1 MEPFAEPIP
10 LIPAIEADYPAIIDL
25 ANRAYRGTGPE
36 ASWNVENVI
45 AGQRLDASLLRDD
58 LAASPDARLLLW
70 REQDGSLLGCVW
82 LEPTS
87 TETSNE
93 TPNETLNEI
102 WYLGLLAVEPRLQNL
117 QLGRTLLAAAEEYA
131 REHGGRRI
139 RMTVLYLRDTLIA
152 WYQRRGYAL
161 TGETKP
167 FPYDDERFGHPL
179 RDDLHFVV
187 LEKPLQAA

>member
-1 MEPFAEPIP
+1 MMESFTEPIP
-10 LIPAIEADYPAIIDL
+10 LIPATEADYPAIIDL

-45 AGQRLDASLLRDD
+45 EGQRLDASLLRDD

-82 LEPTS
+82 LEPVS
-87 TETSNE
+87 NQTSNE
-93 TPNETLNEI
+93 TPNKT
-102 WYLGLLAVEPRLQNL
+102 WYLGLLAVEPRLQKR
-117 QLGRTLLAAAEEYA
+117 QLGRTLLAAAEDYA
-131 REHGGRRI
+131 REQGAHRI
-139 RMTVLYLRDTLIA
+139 RMTVLHLRDTLIA
-152 WYQRRGYAL
+152 WYQRRGYAF

-167 FPYDDERFGHPL
+167 FPYNDERFGRPL

-187 LEKPLQAA
+187 MEKPLQVA

>member
-10 LIPAIEADYPAIIDL
+10 LIPATEADYPAIIDL

-45 AGQRLDASLLRDD
+45 EGHRLDASLLRDD
-58 LAASPDARLLLW
+58 LAANPGARLLLW

-82 LEPTS
+82 LEPVS
-87 TETSNE
+87 SETSNE
-93 TPNETLNEI
+93 TPNEI
-102 WYLGLLAVEPRLQNL
+102 WYLGLLAVEPRLQKR
-117 QLGRTLLAAAEEYA
+117 QLGRTLLAAAEGYA
-131 REHGGRRI
+131 REHRARRI
-139 RMTVLYLRDTLIA
+139 RMTVLHLRDTLIA
-152 WYQRRGYAL
+152 WYQLRGYTL

-167 FPYDDERFGHPL
+167 FPYGDKRFGLPL

-187 LEKPLQAA
+187 MEKPLQAA